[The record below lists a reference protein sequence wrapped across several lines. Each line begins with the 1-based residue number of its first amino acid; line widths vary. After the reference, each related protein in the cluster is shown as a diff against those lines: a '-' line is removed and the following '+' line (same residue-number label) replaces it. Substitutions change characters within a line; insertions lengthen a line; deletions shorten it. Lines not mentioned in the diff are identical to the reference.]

1 MTNQEATRSD
11 VLAAIR
17 ELQQFKSRQIDD
29 GIKNNCDMICANLKL
44 ALEQDTMPGFNAML
58 MQKVESLKI
67 R

>member
-11 VLAAIR
+11 VLAVIR
-17 ELQQFKSRQIDD
+17 ELQRFKYRQIDD
-29 GIKNNCDMICANLKL
+29 DIKNDCDIICANLKL
-44 ALEQDTMPGFNAML
+44 ALEQDTMPGFNTML